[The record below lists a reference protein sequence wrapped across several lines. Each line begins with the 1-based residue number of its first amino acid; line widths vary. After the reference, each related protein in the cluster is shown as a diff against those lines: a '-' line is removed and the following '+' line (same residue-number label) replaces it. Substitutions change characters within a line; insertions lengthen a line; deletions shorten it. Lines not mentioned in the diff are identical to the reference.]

1 MTSDVQA
8 GGDGRPLEFDVVPVD
23 PNFELPA
30 KLFVD
35 WNVGLYSKLQTL
47 NAEFVGMG
55 HAPCLF
61 KKDSSYVTVHFNAFV
76 TACYALFERYLQ
88 NINARE
94 TVDENIM
101 RLSIDLEHSRKMHS
115 RCKAELE
122 LSQTAVHQGKER
134 ERKLEAEKST
144 LCAQLRASNESVSC
158 VGWLSSHPPDLSQ
171 LSNCSPPTTK
181 SMLLLAPSCL
191 VHLSSQSCRCG
202 ANRQA
207 LIYLTNFLPPPHV
220 LPLATPISRVNSGL
234 RCAAPLDHSQ
244 CMTAVLHG
252 LVTFNLHTIVPPLT
266 LEDHAPSVALSESPK
281 ILWGYFHTDLLHFRC
296 QIRRMRSDMQ
306 HRTTQFQH
314 EVKKREQESLGLKNR
329 LNLLLRGQS
338 QSRCVRSSSAV
349 AGSRKIERLTSSAS
363 ATTDST
369 EEHGTLRSQLDLARS
384 MLAHL
389 TSRENDL
396 FYENRELRD
405 LISVLSSRMVRFSR
419 HLKLRRLWRRDVV
432 AVVDADDDD
441 DANDEVEEEEETSLD
456 GVSGDEAVDATNDFS
471 ASFSS
476 SSTSSSDEDDVAAS
490 GSRRDR
496 RRQSANVHALLLE
509 MPFHMVR
516 DHLTRRVH
524 RLSRRLWREV
534 KAVGAS
540 TSPPRVGDDATSEDD
555 QTLLSTGD
563 TSTKLALEEELSR
576 CRLKLDQCERQ
587 LKADG
592 LIAVSHLFVFHL
604 VEICRGF
611 YTQTPRWD
619 GPQCIENRQ
628 SGDRSSDLNQASK
641 KKASEVV
648 VPRSQQRL
656 ALVKPVLVIFVVVYS
671 RLSARPFPHLE
682 FVLKQ
687 RKQLRL
693 ADAFG
698 CQPPALGSVRRADSP
713 CLPCGKRTIGS
724 RSVETADPSASSC
737 EQAPIGSACSS
748 SVELL
753 SESEFTAERSPRRL
767 QIPDSPNAILQQY
780 SPRQSNE
787 TACTAKADF
796 TPTPRRLRARRWPH
810 RNSNRRK
817 ATSALQLPQQP
828 HPP

>member
-144 LCAQLRASNESVSC
+144 LCAQLRASNES
-158 VGWLSSHPPDLSQ
+158 
-171 LSNCSPPTTK
+171 
-181 SMLLLAPSCL
+181 
-191 VHLSSQSCRCG
+191 
-202 ANRQA
+202 
-207 LIYLTNFLPPPHV
+207 
-220 LPLATPISRVNSGL
+220 
-234 RCAAPLDHSQ
+234 
-244 CMTAVLHG
+244 
-252 LVTFNLHTIVPPLT
+252 
-266 LEDHAPSVALSESPK
+266 
-281 ILWGYFHTDLLHFRC
+281 
-296 QIRRMRSDMQ
+296 IRRMRSDMQ

-540 TSPPRVGDDATSEDD
+540 TSPPRVGDDATSEGK
-555 QTLLSTGD
+555 S
-563 TSTKLALEEELSR
+563 SA
-576 CRLKLDQCERQ
+576 
-587 LKADG
+587 A
-592 LIAVSHLFVFHL
+592 
-604 VEICRGF
+604 GF
-611 YTQTPRWD
+611 T
-619 GPQCIENRQ
+619 
-628 SGDRSSDLNQASK
+628 
-641 KKASEVV
+641 
-648 VPRSQQRL
+648 
-656 ALVKPVLVIFVVVYS
+656 
-671 RLSARPFPHLE
+671 
-682 FVLKQ
+682 
-687 RKQLRL
+687 
-693 ADAFG
+693 
-698 CQPPALGSVRRADSP
+698 
-713 CLPCGKRTIGS
+713 
-724 RSVETADPSASSC
+724 DP
-737 EQAPIGSACSS
+737 
-748 SVELL
+748 
-753 SESEFTAERSPRRL
+753 SEFTFKL
-767 QIPDSPNAILQQY
+767 
-780 SPRQSNE
+780 
-787 TACTAKADF
+787 
-796 TPTPRRLRARRWPH
+796 
-810 RNSNRRK
+810 
-817 ATSALQLPQQP
+817 
-828 HPP
+828 